1 MVAGSRSE
9 GAGRSGSTWERREGN
24 LQSGC
29 LKTPNKLETKGHYSN
44 TIKATVDL
52 ASLQHNSERPRN
64 SYVSKREAK
73 LPTVTY
79 I

>member
-1 MVAGSRSE
+1 LTDKKSM
-9 GAGRSGSTWERREGN
+9 
-24 LQSGC
+24 LFQIIQSQPT